1 MYDGVVQLDAA
12 GLLFLLLITGTS
24 IATSPSQSAEA
35 VQRLWL
41 ACLLHALPLAA
52 MMVNLPWCA
61 PPLNYNS
68 TPSMHALL
76 STFCSTRF
84 TMLNAPDICVR
95 PFV

>member
-41 ACLLHALPLAA
+41 ACLLHTLPLAA

-61 PPLNYNS
+61 PPLFHSCSS
-68 TPSMHALL
+68 TPYKLQHSFH
-76 STFCSTRF
+76 
-84 TMLNAPDICVR
+84 NAQR
-95 PFV
+95 A